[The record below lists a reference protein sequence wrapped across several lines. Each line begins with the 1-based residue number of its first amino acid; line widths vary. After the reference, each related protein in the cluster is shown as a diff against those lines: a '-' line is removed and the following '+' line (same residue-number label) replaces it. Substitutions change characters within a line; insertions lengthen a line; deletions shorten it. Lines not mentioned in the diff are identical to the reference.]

1 MFEWLR
7 EKKLSRELEKTK
19 GKVEEKWNAWG
30 KI

>member
-1 MFEWLR
+1 MVEK
-7 EKKLSRELEKTK
+7 KKLSRELEKTK